1 MRRNLKNLGVYTFLS
16 LICLVSGCNEDYL
29 EVSNPNAVTK
39 GNFYTNKAEVQLVVN
54 SVYSSL
60 QKRGLYGE
68 VLFYS
73 LDCRSDEATT
83 TPFAA
88 GGVDIG
94 IIDFTSFNTPATN
107 VGIYRLFNVL
117 YNGIYRAN
125 EAIEI
130 SNKSD
135 FLSEEVRNQFV
146 GEALFLRAF
155 YYFHAINLFG
165 EEIPLYKKN
174 PSSANDLLPKSA
186 EVGAIWTAIEED
198 LIEAKSKLKLVEE
211 IRGTADLGRATKGAA
226 TALLA
231 KAYLFQE
238 KWQLSADESAEIING
253 MVGSYA
259 LTTNYRDN
267 FTNEFEHNI
276 ESIFEVGFSFVGTPN
291 EFYNV
296 DSDNRNTS
304 EGTLK
309 AKGAGMRRDIGRRW
323 WNERATQ
330 RIYDEY
336 ERDGGGNVIDPR
348 CFMTLWCPNGAKFY
362 DANLDGAASDSLDFT
377 AQGWLTGEF
386 GWRKYEYDYDH
397 WDLSAQGENLVSDIN
412 FRVLRYGDV
421 LLMHA
426 EAIANGAGGIGTA
439 ESHLNSLRSRANN
452 QLSREQPHLFYANQ
466 QGELPTVQA
475 LMTTRGWGIMEAV
488 RHERMVEMAGEQ
500 SRWYDLKRWGILAQT
515 IENQNFNVTTD
526 DIYPIPQQELDT
538 NPNMKPNRAN

>member
-1 MRRNLKNLGVYTFLS
+1 MKVQIAYIITFLFLGCS
-16 LICLVSGCNEDYL
+16 LSSCNEDYL
-29 EVSNPNAVTK
+29 ELSNPNAVTK
-39 GNFYTNKAEVQLVVN
+39 GNFYTTKEEVQLVVN

-68 VLFYS
+68 ILFYS
-73 LDCRSDEATT
+73 LDARSDEATT

-94 IIDFTSFNTPATN
+94 IIDFTNFNTPATN

-125 EAIEI
+125 EAISI
-130 SNKSD
+130 VNRSD
-135 FLSEEVRNQFV
+135 FLSEKVKNEFL

-165 EEIPLYKKN
+165 EEIPLYKQN
-174 PSSANDLLPKSA
+174 PASANDLFPASA
-186 EVGAIWTAIEED
+186 EIGKIWKAIEED
-198 LIEAKSKLKLVEE
+198 LIDAQTKLKIQDE
-211 IRGTADLGRATKGAA
+211 IRGTADEGRATKGAA
-226 TALLA
+226 ATLLS
-231 KAYLFQE
+231 KVYLFQQ
-238 KWQLSADESAEIING
+238 KWQHSAEQSAKVING
-253 MVGSYA
+253 EVGSYA
-259 LTTNYRDN
+259 LTNNYRDN
-267 FTNEFEHNI
+267 FTNEFEHSI
-276 ESIFEVGFSFVGTPN
+276 ESIFEVHFSYVGTPN

-336 ERDGGGNVIDPR
+336 ERDVDGNVIDPR

-362 DANLDGAASDSLDFT
+362 DANLDGAVEDSLDYV
-377 AQGWLTGEF
+377 AQGWQPGEF
-386 GWRKYEYDYDH
+386 GWRKYEYDYDQ
-397 WDLSAQGENLVSDIN
+397 WDLSTVGENLTSDIN
-412 FRVLRYGDV
+412 FRVLRFADV

-426 EAIANGAGGIGTA
+426 EAIANGASGVGTA
-439 ESHLNSLRSRANN
+439 EAQLNKLRNRANN
-452 QLSREQPHLFYANQ
+452 ELPREQPHLFYASTSGN
-466 QGELPTVQA
+466 LPSVEA
-475 LMTTRGWGIMEAV
+475 LMAEKGWDIMSAI

-500 SRWYDLKRWGILAQT
+500 WRWYDLKRWGLLA
-515 IENQNFNVTTD
+515 ENITNANFNVATD

>member
-1 MRRNLKNLGVYTFLS
+1 MKKLKNTGIYA
-16 LICLVSGCNEDYL
+16 LILLVSFFSGCNEDYL

-39 GNFYTNKAEVQLVVN
+39 GNFYKNQAEVQLVVN

-68 VLFYS
+68 ILFYS

-94 IIDFTSFNTPATN
+94 IIDFTNFNTPATN

-130 SNKSD
+130 TNNAA
-135 FLSEEVRNQFV
+135 FLSEGVKNQFL
-146 GEALFLRAF
+146 GEALFLRAL

-165 EEIPLYKKN
+165 EEIPLYMKN
-174 PSSANDLLPKSA
+174 PSSANDLLPPSA
-186 EVGAIWTAIEED
+186 EVGAIWAAIEKD
-198 LIEAKSKLKLVEE
+198 LLEAKSKLKIVDE
-211 IRGTADLGRATKGAA
+211 IRGTVDQGRATKGAA

-231 KAYLFQE
+231 KAYLFQQ
-238 KWQLSADESAEIING
+238 KWQQSADQSAEIING
-253 MVGSYA
+253 TVGSYA
-259 LTTNYRDN
+259 LTNNYRDN
-267 FTNEFEHNI
+267 HTNEFEHNI
-276 ESIFEVGFSFVGTPN
+276 ESIFEVAFSFAGTPN
-291 EFYNV
+291 EFYTV

-330 RIYDEY
+330 KIYDEY
-336 ERDGGGNVIDPR
+336 ERDEDGNVIDPR

-362 DANLDGAASDSLDFT
+362 DADLEGAESDSLDFA
-377 AQGWLTGEF
+377 AQGWLPGEF
-386 GWRKYEYDYDH
+386 GWRKYEYDYDQ
-397 WDLSAQGENLVSDIN
+397 WDVSTKGENLVSDIN
-412 FRVLRYGDV
+412 FRVLRFGDV

-426 EAIANGAGGIGTA
+426 EAIANGAAGIGTA
-439 ESHLNSLRSRANN
+439 ELHLNKLRARANN
-452 QLSREQPHLFYANQ
+452 RLTREQPHLFYANR
-466 QGELPTVQA
+466 QGNLPTVEA
-475 LMTTRGWGIMEAV
+475 LMSAKGWNITEAL

-500 SRWYDLKRWGILAQT
+500 WRWYDLKRWGILAQT
-515 IENQNFNVTTD
+515 IENQNFNVATD

>member
-1 MRRNLKNLGVYTFLS
+1 MKKLKNIGIYSFVLLVS
-16 LICLVSGCNEDYL
+16 LASGCNEDYL

-39 GNFYTNKAEVQLVVN
+39 GNFYTTKAEVELVVN

-68 VLFYS
+68 ILFYS

-94 IIDFTSFNTPATN
+94 IIDFTNFNTPATN

-130 SNKSD
+130 TNNAD
-135 FLSEEVRNQFV
+135 FLSEEVKNQFI
-146 GEALFLRAF
+146 GEALFLRSL

-165 EEIPLYKKN
+165 EEIPLYMKN

-186 EVGAIWTAIEED
+186 EAGAIWSVIEAD
-198 LIEAKSKLKLVEE
+198 LLEAKSKLKIVDEF
-211 IRGTADLGRATKGAA
+211 RGTVDQGRATKGAA

-231 KAYLFQE
+231 KAYLFQQ
-238 KWQLSADESAEIING
+238 KWQQSADQSAEIING
-253 MVGSYA
+253 AVGSYA
-259 LTTNYRDN
+259 LTDNYRDN

-276 ESIFEVGFSFVGTPN
+276 ESIFEVAFSFVGTPN
-291 EFYNV
+291 EFYNI

-336 ERDGGGNVIDPR
+336 ERDADGNVIDPR

-362 DANLDGAASDSLDFT
+362 DANLEGAASDSLDFVE
-377 AQGWLTGEF
+377 QGWLAGEF
-386 GWRKYEYDYDH
+386 GWRKYEYDYDQ
-397 WDLSAQGENLVSDIN
+397 WDVGTKGENLVSDIN
-412 FRVLRYGDV
+412 FRVLRFGDV

-426 EAIANGAGGIGTA
+426 EAIANGAAGIGTA
-439 ESHLNSLRSRANN
+439 ELHLNTLRARANN
-452 QLSREQPHLFYANQ
+452 RLTREQPHLFYANR
-466 QGELPTVQA
+466 QGNLPTVEA
-475 LMTTRGWGIMEAV
+475 LMSAKGWNITEAL
-488 RHERMVEMAGEQ
+488 RHERMVETAGEQ
-500 SRWYDLKRWGILAQT
+500 WRWYDLKRWGILAQT
-515 IENQNFNVTTD
+515 IENQNFNIATD